1 MPRYLLR
8 SLVLVKIC
16 QIVQPTNLICRSAG
30 LRSRYLKRRI
40 LNFSYWIKSIGIACR
55 NGQAVKYL
63 NRVMITRC
71 LKALILLRHDQLQYE
86 RYTALAD
93 EFMVIKLDAN
103 ATEYG
108 AGDNCI
114 IINPESE
121 QHFAKLRAYIADS
134 DHDAIIHAASID
146 NSDMLE
152 SALSYGFYSLF
163 LTRSYLLNATQ
174 FKNFW
179 F

>member
-1 MPRYLLR
+1 
-8 SLVLVKIC
+8 
-16 QIVQPTNLICRSAG
+16 
-30 LRSRYLKRRI
+30 
-40 LNFSYWIKSIGIACR
+40 
-55 NGQAVKYL
+55 
-63 NRVMITRC
+63 
-71 LKALILLRHDQLQYE
+71 
-86 RYTALAD
+86 
-93 EFMVIKLDAN
+93 IKLDAN

-174 FKNFW
+174 FKKFLVLTNGITQLIETDRINAANATMVGAVRNIKHEFSHIKTGLLDVGEVNEHSTSQIKQVFSEEDSYQVNTLFAIKFGKLW
-179 F
+179 QETYVRINPSEFINQD